1 MASREHDAELKGR
14 VKRLMQFLREIVK
27 SRTSPVQRVNE
38 HAQVEWLFRD
48 DRVTQIDASVEQGGI
63 AVRAPRVSLDDPPA
77 VPAALSGWLN
87 PVDVANSR
95 TAPIALADEGPVV
108 GYGTVLRD
116 SVEAAAV
123 RREFAAWSTQ
133 WQAWA
138 ASDRVRRPQAEL
150 HMALQMMMQELAAR
164 PESIEL
170 VLASG
175 LLTLSGADP
184 KEAVRTHLVTQ
195 SASVER
201 EEATGDLVVK
211 LTPLSSPR
219 LEDTQLLTGRE
230 GFDSSG
236 SLGLQE
242 LLREHAT
249 SPLSVGIL
257 QFLKEWAPRALG
269 QTIDVNELV
278 EQPASTAN
286 RTLTPSPALILRK
299 RGAFALVEYYEKMIA
314 DVDGDDSPVPLGL
327 AQLVEAIEPDDRLD
341 WLERLGAAASSTLAD
356 DPLFPLPANAE
367 QSQIL
372 ERLGR
377 DSGVVVEGPPGTGK
391 THTIANLV
399 SALLA
404 RGQRVLV
411 TSEKSQALR
420 VLRDKLPE
428 EMQELCVSITDLA
441 RGGSHELNKSVATI
455 AERKSSFNERTEE
468 QRINDLAARR
478 QKARQTRSTVLER
491 IRSLRE
497 AETYQHPPVAVGYT
511 GTAATIVKEVMAH
524 EDEFAW
530 LPGPLLVNEPPLT
543 GSEVDEL
550 RGLIRSA
557 SPTQSDRPPRPLPSI
572 DSLLPDRRAL
582 EKLFA
587 RVNTEVATDGAES
600 AQLIQILGGV
610 DPATAQRVRELCES
624 LSGRVDDVRQLAPH
638 FQQLADGVMSGD
650 AEYLWARVANLP
662 AILDAA
668 VRADSLVGHRDIHC
682 SDTSAQAL
690 VVLDNLA
697 SALES
702 GTEWKSGR
710 FFKSDQQKVFEQS
723 GIIATVDGAPAT
735 NAATVRAVA
744 EHARTLDAIRAAAIL
759 LADLQ
764 IPVVTDGSRG
774 FQVNALQSTTR
785 ALEQLRAVVAARDEL
800 VDQLRT
806 ISATH
811 PRVRSLAEASSI
823 AGAAGAIAT
832 RADVEDARA
841 DLDALVRAVAI
852 EFDRSPSPE
861 GDTLV
866 RTLQAAD
873 TDVLATAVDLYV
885 LACTETAN
893 QLRLAELESTLAKSA
908 PALARLVR
916 STAGDEQWDGIGFGL
931 DKAWAWR
938 RAQEWV
944 IDQHRTG
951 REQEL
956 DAELDAI
963 DADIAQLTSQL
974 AAASAWRDSLKRM
987 TASEVQ
993 ALQTYRDHIANLGM
1007 GTGKYAEK
1015 YSSAARSAMLDAQSA
1030 VPAWVMPLQQVLDSI
1045 PAKPN
1050 TFDVVIVDEAS
1061 QADITSLF
1069 LLWLA
1074 PRVIV
1079 VGDDKQCTPSE
1090 VSSGALDAIFERLDL
1105 YLHDLPEHVRT
1116 TLTPRSSLF
1125 SMLRTRFGQ
1134 VVRLREHFRCMPEII
1149 NWSSNQFYRDSP
1161 LIPVRQFGADR
1172 LPPLAHTY
1180 VEGAF
1185 NVGKSATLRNEAEA
1199 EALVGQM
1206 IECFDDPAYDGK
1218 TFGVVVLQGQAQV
1231 DVIRNLLWEKI
1242 STEVWDERQLRVGT
1256 PPDFQGDERHVVMLS
1271 MVVAPE
1277 QNFASLTKNEFQR
1290 RFNVAAS
1297 RAQDQLWL
1305 FHSVTPDRLKSTDLR
1320 KSLLTYVSS
1329 TSPAPAAAMPEN
1341 VSRDVRQAPF
1351 DSLFEQ
1357 RVFND
1362 IVARGYHVN
1371 PQVEVNN
1378 RRLDLV
1384 VTGGASRLAVECDGD
1399 AWHSTPD
1406 QVRAD
1411 LEREQEIK
1419 RVGWTFWRVRE
1430 SEYYLDQTAALA
1442 SLWDTLDQL
1451 GIPPYTVAAPVA
1463 DEPQSTWAPVALTA
1477 DESIAEEVAEEEAL
1491 SLAPVAAP
1499 VVVNPAVV
1507 ERALAA
1513 TPSPE
1518 SIVRSPSRT
1527 TRTAAPAAQPVQDED
1542 PVPAGDLR
1550 SVVLRSLE
1558 SAGATQIDLEQALRL
1573 SPGALD
1579 DLLNELVLTGRAQAQ
1594 STGSALRYTLRSS
1607 TTEAKKPTAKTRT
1620 PATEPKRTVVSRK
1633 DIRQELLDRAQKSQV
1648 SATEVADHLGVDKVI
1663 VRGVGRGLVVEGL
1676 LEQQGDSYGIV
1687 RPASEEIAV
1696 AEPSSAGPRIS
1707 TAPEVPKPNNAVA
1720 KQLLVAAAWDSG
1732 QKLNIARACRVTG
1745 YSPAEVQSVLEELEQ
1760 EQKLVRQTDGTASV
1774 WVKNRHR

>member
-1 MASREHDAELKGR
+1 MASREHDAELKSR

-27 SRTSPVQRVNE
+27 SRTSPVLRVQD
-38 HAQVEWLFRD
+38 HVQVEWLYRY
-48 DRVTQIDASVEQGGI
+48 DRVTQIDVSVEQGGV
-63 AVRAPRVSLDDPPA
+63 AVRAPRVSVEDHPP
-77 VPAALSGWLN
+77 VPASLVSWLSASQ
-87 PVDVANSR
+87 VADSR
-95 TAPIALADEGPVV
+95 TQALALADNGQVA
-108 GYGTVLRD
+108 GATVPRD
-116 SVEAAAV
+116 SAEAAGV
-123 RREFAAWSTQ
+123 RREFSAWLPQ

-138 ASDRVRRPQAEL
+138 ASDRIRRPQAEL
-150 HMALQMMMQELAAR
+150 YTALQLMMQELGSR

-170 VLASG
+170 VVASG
-175 LLTLSGADP
+175 LLNASSPDP
-184 KEAVRTHLVTQ
+184 TESVRTHIVTQ
-195 SASVER
+195 SAGVER
-201 EEATGDLVVK
+201 DEASGDLLVR

-230 GFDSSG
+230 EFDSSG

-242 LLREHAT
+242 VLRTHAT
-249 SPLSVGIL
+249 SPLSDGIL
-257 QFLKEWAPRALG
+257 NFLKEWAPRALD
-269 QTIDVNELV
+269 QTIDVNDQN
-278 EQPASTAN
+278 EQPAPTSN
-286 RTLTPSPALILRK
+286 KTLTPSPALILRK
-299 RGAFALVEYYEKMIA
+299 RGAFALVEYYEKMI
-314 DVDGDDSPVPLGL
+314 VDAERDDSPVPLGL

-341 WLERLGAAASSTLAD
+341 WLERMGAAASSTLAD

-420 VLRDKLPE
+420 VLRDKLPA
-428 EMQELCVSITDLA
+428 EMQELCVSVTDLA

-455 AERKSSFNERTEE
+455 AERKSSFNERAED
-468 QRINDLAARR
+468 QRINDLGVRR
-478 QKARQTRSTVLER
+478 EKARQNRSTILER

-497 AETYQHPPVAVGYT
+497 SETYQHPQVAPGYS
-511 GTAATIVKEVMAH
+511 GTAAAIVKEVKAN
-524 EDEFAW
+524 EEPYSW
-530 LPGPLLVNEPPLT
+530 LPGPLLANESPLA

-550 RGLIRSA
+550 RGLIKAASGTRDSRSL
-557 SPTQSDRPPRPLPSI
+557 RPLPPVEAI
-572 DSLLPDRRAL
+572 LPDSQTL
-582 EKLFA
+582 ERLFA
-587 RVNTEVATDGAES
+587 RVTTEIATQGEES
-600 AQLIQILGGV
+600 AQLIQILDGV
-610 DPATAQRVRELCES
+610 EAPTAQRVRELCET
-624 LSGRVDDVRQLAPH
+624 LSGRVDDVRQLEPH
-638 FQQLADGVMSGD
+638 FQHLADGILSGQAD
-650 AEYLWARVANLP
+650 YLWARVGGLP
-662 AILDAA
+662 ALLDAA
-668 VRADSLVGHRDIHC
+668 VRADSAVGHRDVHS
-682 SDTSAQAL
+682 SDTSGQAL
-690 VVLDNLA
+690 AILEQLA
-697 SALES
+697 AALES
-702 GTEWKSGR
+702 GTEWKPGR
-710 FFKSDQQKVFEQS
+710 FFKSEQQKVFEQS
-723 GIIATVDGAPAT
+723 GITATVDGSPVTSAPA
-735 NAATVRAVA
+735 VRAVA
-744 EHARTLDAIRAAAIL
+744 EHVRALDAIRSAGTL
-759 LADLQ
+759 LADLR

-774 FQVNALQSTTR
+774 FQVNSLQSILR
-785 ALEQLRAVVAARDEL
+785 ALDQLRAVLASRDEL
-800 VDQLRT
+800 SNHLRT
-806 ISATH
+806 ISPSY

-832 RADVEDARA
+832 RADVEDARQE
-841 DLDALVRAVAI
+841 LDALVRAVSI
-852 EFDRSPSPE
+852 EFDRAPSPE

-866 RTLQAAD
+866 RALAAAD
-873 TDVLATAVDLYV
+873 SEVFDTAVDLYAVACNETRDQIRLNV
-885 LACTETAN
+885 LET
-893 QLRLAELESTLAKSA
+893 RLSTVAPELAK
-908 PALARLVR
+908 LVR
-916 STAGDEQWDGIGFGL
+916 STASDDKWDGIGWGL
-931 DKAWAWR
+931 EKAWSWR

-956 DAELDAI
+956 DAELNAL

-987 TASEVQ
+987 TAREVQ

-1015 YSSAARSAMLDAQSA
+1015 YSSAARSAMIEAQSA
-1030 VPAWVMPLQQVLDSI
+1030 VPAWVMPLQQVLASI

-1050 TFDVVIVDEAS
+1050 SFDVVIVDEAS

-1090 VSSGALDAIFERLDL
+1090 VSSGALDAIFDRLDL

-1180 VEGAF
+1180 VEGAV
-1185 NVGKSATLRNEAEA
+1185 NSGKSATLRNEAEA
-1199 EALVGQM
+1199 AVLVDQM

-1218 TFGVVVLQGQAQV
+1218 TFGVVVLQGQSQV
-1231 DVIRNLLWEKI
+1231 DVIRNLMLAKV
-1242 STEVWDERQLRVGT
+1242 STEVWEKRRLRVGT
-1256 PPDFQGDERHVVMLS
+1256 PPDFQGDERNVIMLS

-1277 QNFASLTKNEFQR
+1277 QNFASLTKSEFQR

-1305 FHSVTPDRLKSTDLR
+1305 FHSVTADRLKSTDLR
-1320 KSLLTYVSS
+1320 QSLLTYVSS

-1371 PQVEVNN
+1371 PQVEVNS

-1399 AWHSTPD
+1399 AWHSTPE

-1430 SEYYLDQTAALA
+1430 SEYYLDQIAAL
-1442 SLWDTLDQL
+1442 STLWETLDDL
-1451 GIPPYTVAAPVA
+1451 GISPYSVAAPVV
-1463 DEPQSTWAPVALTA
+1463 DEAVSAWSPVALTA
-1477 DESIAEEVAEEEAL
+1477 DESIVDEVAEEEAL
-1491 SLAPVAAP
+1491 AAAP
-1499 VVVNPAVV
+1499 LTTTV
-1507 ERALAA
+1507 LA
-1513 TPSPE
+1513 TPNP
-1518 SIVRSPSRT
+1518 
-1527 TRTAAPAAQPVQDED
+1527 TATVPRASDRLSAEIAGQPQ
-1542 PVPAGDLR
+1542 R
-1550 SVVLRSLE
+1550 E
-1558 SAGATQIDLEQALRL
+1558 SAPDRVTPTPLVVPDSNELEQKVLKQLENGSATQVELEQIL
-1573 SPGALD
+1573 SVHAGTLD
-1579 DLLNELVLTGRAQAQ
+1579 DLLNRLVLKRRVVTQ
-1594 STGSALRYTLRSS
+1594 GSGNDMSYGIRALRS
-1607 TTEAKKPTAKTRT
+1607 KPA
-1620 PATEPKRTVVSRK
+1620 PKAEVTVPNLDQQPRKIISRK
-1633 DIRQELLDRAQKSQV
+1633 DVRQHLIARAAV
-1648 SATEVADHLGVDKVI
+1648 AAVTNEEVASELSVDDDI
-1663 VRGVGRGLVVEGL
+1663 VRSVGRGLVIEGV
-1676 LEQQGDSYGIV
+1676 LEEEDGRYVVVGRSIAINEN
-1687 RPASEEIAV
+1687 PASLADV
-1696 AEPSSAGPRIS
+1696 RSDVPTPEP
-1707 TAPEVPKPNNAVA
+1707 AVA
-1720 KQLLVAAAWDSG
+1720 KQLLVAAAWDVE
-1732 QKLNIARACRVTG
+1732 QKLNISRACKVTG
-1745 YSPAEVQSVLEELEQ
+1745 FTPVEVQAVLAELEQ
-1760 EQKLVRQTDGTASV
+1760 ERLLLRQTHGNTSV